1 MCIYSLIYVSALNI
15 IVTWFSSSGHQN
27 VLLVSAEHVHFMCLY
42 INAVPVSVPSVSS
55 DKFIWEHCTSAG
67 HVSSLGSWV
76 CKSFICISS
85 NCFRISGWI
94 NPAVVGPLASG
105 GGSLSAYGRRIS

>member
-1 MCIYSLIYVSALNI
+1 M
-15 IVTWFSSSGHQN
+15 
-27 VLLVSAEHVHFMCLY
+27 LLVSAEHVHFMCLY

-76 CKSFICISS
+76 CKSFVCISS